1 MKKTQSQKHFLGL
14 AGEYA
19 VCAELAKNEINAT
32 LTIGNHKAVD
42 VIATNPTNNK
52 ACFIQ
57 VKSSDSTRIVTSFF
71 QKYKTEQTPH
81 PDFWVI
87 VHFDK
92 SKITHFYVL
101 THQEMAEVQ
110 MKRNGMT
117 EWREIN
123 GVDNV
128 LLDSLRCFE
137 NRFEKIINNII

>member
-57 VKSSDSTRIVTSFF
+57 VKSTDSTRIVTGFF

-92 SKITHFYVL
+92 NNFTHFYVL
-101 THQEMAEVQ
+101 THQEMAKVQ
-110 MKRNGMT
+110 MKRNGMA

-137 NRFEKIINNII
+137 NRFEKITNKI